1 MHVFT
6 RTVSGWVPQAVLT
19 NPTGEQAEFFA
30 MSGAAVSGYTVAV
43 SASNYDGDGT
53 TRGVVYVFT
62 RTGSTWDLT
71 ATLTSP
77 APADGAR
84 FGQAL
89 DLDGDTLVVGEGPPG
104 KARRIHTYQRAGS
117 TWQLAGTIMQPG
129 PNPGLGGCGSAR
141 SRSPGRRWRSGSTG
155 RCPPRP
161 CVVGC
166 TCTPGPGPSGSC
178 WSPCR
183 DQANDYFGQRFDLTE
198 NTLVVGAERP
208 SGVAGRAYVYHRQ
221 GDTWQVART
230 ITPPL
235 PSGMDKFGTR
245 VACSDRVVVVT
256 TGTGAAYAYRR

>member
-19 NPTGEQAEFFA
+19 NPTGEQAECFA

-129 PNPGLGGCGSAR
+129 PNPGLGGVGR
-141 SRSPGRRWRSGSTG
+141 PGQDRRVDAGGRGVPGDAHHVRAWSGAPVHLVRVRVGAAGHPAGTRPTTTSGSGST
-155 RCPPRP
+155 
-161 CVVGC
+161 
-166 TCTPGPGPSGSC
+166 
-178 WSPCR
+178 
-183 DQANDYFGQRFDLTE
+183 
-198 NTLVVGAERP
+198 
-208 SGVAGRAYVYHRQ
+208 
-221 GDTWQVART
+221 
-230 ITPPL
+230 
-235 PSGMDKFGTR
+235 
-245 VACSDRVVVVT
+245 
-256 TGTGAAYAYRR
+256 